1 MLAKKKKKS
10 LPKDKEWLATCIL
23 IWISFFSLNT
33 SYLCLKADISCVVIY
48 GFKGLIKCRQYLKG
62 RCRDR

>member
-1 MLAKKKKKS
+1 MLAKKKKNHF
-10 LPKDKEWLATCIL
+10 PKIEWLATCIL

-62 RCRDR
+62 CCRDR